1 MNALYKNYLSTK
13 RWEEISNLCKEL
25 HLNKCNRCE
34 NTENLQAHHK
44 TYENLFE
51 EKQEDLECLCRD
63 CHEKEH
69 GIEGRKSSY
78 YNIRNLTSRI
88 NAMDLLTTIETLSK
102 SQKDTH
108 VIKVIIED
116 SDKYGEFRFNSV
128 TELAKNCNISRVK
141 MSTLLKNFVEYNFLY
156 KISTTVYMVNPFTVT
171 NKRMRSNESIENA
184 QKRWME
190 LISQEE
196 NQG

>member
-1 MNALYKNYLSTK
+1 
-13 RWEEISNLCKEL
+13 
-25 HLNKCNRCE
+25 
-34 NTENLQAHHK
+34 
-44 TYENLFE
+44 
-51 EKQEDLECLCRD
+51 
-63 CHEKEH
+63 
-69 GIEGRKSSY
+69 
-78 YNIRNLTSRI
+78 
-88 NAMDLLTTIETLSK
+88 
-102 SQKDTH
+102 
-108 VIKVIIED
+108 
-116 SDKYGEFRFNSV
+116 
-128 TELAKNCNISRVK
+128 